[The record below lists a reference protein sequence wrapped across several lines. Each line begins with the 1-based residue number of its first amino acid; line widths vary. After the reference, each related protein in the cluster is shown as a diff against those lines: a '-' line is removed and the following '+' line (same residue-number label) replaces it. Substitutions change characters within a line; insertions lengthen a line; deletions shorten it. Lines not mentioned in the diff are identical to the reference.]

1 MLTATR
7 AGQAGE
13 FGRRRPVSNA
23 TGAIPRTAAGI
34 FNAVPEY
41 PCMKPSI
48 AEADNAASRGKRKRR
63 STMMTS
69 TETER
74 LTSLLRAK
82 QTELSRSLHYRD
94 EIVIEK
100 ASDALDEVQ
109 LMEERE
115 LAIRNLDRDSNAL
128 RLIYRALLR
137 IANGTYGVCL
147 HCEEDILPKRMTAV
161 PWAAFCIQ
169 CQEKI
174 DRREIEVDETVE
186 SLAPAA

>member
-1 MLTATR
+1 
-7 AGQAGE
+7 
-13 FGRRRPVSNA
+13 
-23 TGAIPRTAAGI
+23 
-34 FNAVPEY
+34 
-41 PCMKPSI
+41 MKPCDRP
-48 AEADNAASRGKRKRR
+48 ALDVKADHEEEHK
-63 STMMTS
+63 MTS

-74 LTSLLRAK
+74 LKNLLRAK
-82 QTELSRSLHYRD
+82 QTDLSRSLRNRD
-94 EIVIEK
+94 EIVVEK

>member
-1 MLTATR
+1 
-7 AGQAGE
+7 
-13 FGRRRPVSNA
+13 
-23 TGAIPRTAAGI
+23 
-34 FNAVPEY
+34 
-41 PCMKPSI
+41 
-48 AEADNAASRGKRKRR
+48 
-63 STMMTS
+63 MTS
-69 TETER
+69 TEAER

-82 QTELSRSLHYRD
+82 QTELSRSLRHRD

-109 LMEERE
+109 LKEERE

-147 HCEEDILPKRMTAV
+147 HCEEEILPKRMAAV

-174 DRREIEVDETVE
+174 DRREIEVDEAVE
-186 SLAPAA
+186 LLAPAA

>member
-1 MLTATR
+1 
-7 AGQAGE
+7 
-13 FGRRRPVSNA
+13 
-23 TGAIPRTAAGI
+23 
-34 FNAVPEY
+34 
-41 PCMKPSI
+41 
-48 AEADNAASRGKRKRR
+48 
-63 STMMTS
+63 MTS
-69 TETER
+69 TEAER

-82 QTELSRSLHYRD
+82 QKELSRSIRNRD

-109 LMEERE
+109 LKEERE

-147 HCEEDILPKRMTAV
+147 HCEEEILPKRMAAV

-174 DRREIEVDETVE
+174 DRREIEVDEAVE
-186 SLAPAA
+186 LLAPAA

>member
-1 MLTATR
+1 
-7 AGQAGE
+7 
-13 FGRRRPVSNA
+13 
-23 TGAIPRTAAGI
+23 
-34 FNAVPEY
+34 
-41 PCMKPSI
+41 
-48 AEADNAASRGKRKRR
+48 
-63 STMMTS
+63 MTS

-74 LTSLLRAK
+74 LTSLLHAK
-82 QTELSRSLHYRD
+82 QTELSRSLHHRD

-109 LMEERE
+109 LKEERE
-115 LAIRNLDRDSNAL
+115 LAIRNLDRDSHAL
-128 RLIYRALLR
+128 RQIRRALFR
-137 IANGTYGVCL
+137 ITNGTYGICL

>member
-1 MLTATR
+1 
-7 AGQAGE
+7 
-13 FGRRRPVSNA
+13 
-23 TGAIPRTAAGI
+23 
-34 FNAVPEY
+34 
-41 PCMKPSI
+41 
-48 AEADNAASRGKRKRR
+48 
-63 STMMTS
+63 MTLA
-69 TETER
+69 ETER

-82 QTELSRSLHYRD
+82 QTELSRSLRHRD

-109 LMEERE
+109 LKEERE